1 MTLHLFGG
9 YGIELEYMIV
19 DRDTLAAR
27 PISDEILR
35 EASGNVEG
43 DHEDGEA
50 AWSNELVLHV
60 IEFKTNGPARDL
72 GKLPALF
79 AAQVSR
85 VNMMLE
91 KHGAMLLPG
100 GMHPLFDPHAE
111 TRLWP
116 HESNVIYETYN
127 RIFDCRGHGWS
138 NLQSTHLNLPFAGDA
153 EFAWLHAA
161 TRLIL
166 PIIPALAASSPVADG
181 RLQPALDFRL
191 VQYAGNSARI
201 PSATGKVIP
210 EQVYSRESYYRE
222 ILQRIWDDT
231 APFDPDGNLKGEFA
245 NARGAIARFDR
256 MALEIRLIDSQECPT
271 AEIAVCAM
279 IAEVLKAVIAGI
291 DRPIDDLKHWP
302 VEPLA
307 EILNACMAEAEHTEI
322 RDADYLR
329 ALGVPGASATAGEV
343 WRSLAARVLAA
354 DSPWRA
360 PLDVILGGTLASRL
374 KTALGGEVSGES
386 IVRVWKE
393 LAVCLAQ
400 NRLFTA

>member
-1 MTLHLFGG
+1 
-9 YGIELEYMIV
+9 
-19 DRDTLAAR
+19 
-27 PISDEILR
+27 
-35 EASGNVEG
+35 
-43 DHEDGEA
+43 
-50 AWSNELVLHV
+50 
-60 IEFKTNGPARDL
+60 
-72 GKLPALF
+72 
-79 AAQVSR
+79 
-85 VNMMLE
+85 
-91 KHGAMLLPG
+91 
-100 GMHPLFDPHAE
+100 
-111 TRLWP
+111 
-116 HESNVIYETYN
+116 
-127 RIFDCRGHGWS
+127 
-138 NLQSTHLNLPFAGDA
+138 
-153 EFAWLHAA
+153 
-161 TRLIL
+161 
-166 PIIPALAASSPVADG
+166 
-181 RLQPALDFRL
+181 